1 MTART
6 LSAAAPLWT
15 SLETALRQAWQTLS
29 APAAPEAMDIA
40 TVQDR
45 IRRDSRHWLIG

>member
-15 SLETALRQAWQTLS
+15 SLEAALRQAWQTLS
-29 APAAPEAMDIA
+29 VPAAPEATEIA
-40 TVQDR
+40 GAQDR